1 LIRVLIADDQA
12 LLRGSFRLLVDSTP
26 DMTVVGEASDGVA
39 AVGLTRELSPDIVL
53 MDLRMPTMDG
63 IEATRRICAEQSLAG
78 VRVLVL
84 TMFDMDE
91 YVYPALRAGASG
103 FLLKDTSP
111 AELIAAIRIVA
122 GGESSLAPTVTRRL
136 ISEFASQPKLPRPNW
151 PELTGITERESEVLV
166 LIASGLS
173 NAEIAQR
180 LCISL
185 PTVKTHVGSLLSKLG
200 ARDRAQL
207 VIAAYEN
214 GLVLSA
220 VSEPGCRALLRDDES
235 QRLPRR
241 SRPGGAQLAV
251 WAAAVNSAVAFPGT
265 ADCRVRTAGCPRLL
279 SLLGP
284 TPRSRTLAA
293 SRSSWPGSHR
303 SHSPGPA
310 IGFAVRTKDPVQHA
324 ATGEHARAERSR
336 LSRPAAEEDGGRR
349 LAGFGRQ

>member
-12 LLRGSFRLLVDSTP
+12 LLRGSFCLLVNSTP
-26 DMTVVGEASDGVA
+26 DMTVVGEAGDGGT
-39 AVGLTRELSPDIVL
+39 AVELTRELSPDIIL

-63 IEATRRICAEQSLAG
+63 IEATRRICAEKSLAS

-122 GGESSLAPTVTRRL
+122 GGESILAPTVTRRL
-136 ISEFASQPKLPRPNW
+136 ISEFASQPKPPRQNW

-214 GLVLSA
+214 GLVLSGVCA
-220 VSEPGCRALLRDDES
+220 APDAAHGAETITRQG
-235 QRLPRR
+235 PR
-241 SRPGGAQLAV
+241 P
-251 WAAAVNSAVAFPGT
+251 W
-265 ADCRVRTAGCPRLL
+265 RVP
-279 SLLGP
+279 P
-284 TPRSRTLAA
+284 P
-293 SRSSWPGSHR
+293 PY
-303 SHSPGPA
+303 
-310 IGFAVRTKDPVQHA
+310 
-324 ATGEHARAERSR
+324 
-336 LSRPAAEEDGGRR
+336 GR
-349 LAGFGRQ
+349 

>member
-1 LIRVLIADDQA
+1 
-12 LLRGSFRLLVDSTP
+12 
-26 DMTVVGEASDGVA
+26 MTVVGEASDGEN
-39 AVGLTRELSPDIVL
+39 AVGLTRELSPDVVL

-111 AELIAAIRIVA
+111 AELVAAIRIVA
-122 GGESSLAPTVTRRL
+122 GGESILAPTVTRRL
-136 ISEFASQPKLPRPNW
+136 ISEFASQPELPRPSW
-151 PELTGITERESEVLV
+151 PELTGITERESEVLL
-166 LIASGLS
+166 LIAGGLS
-173 NAEIAQR
+173 NAEIAER

-220 VSEPGCRALLRDDES
+220 V
-235 QRLPRR
+235 
-241 SRPGGAQLAV
+241 RPA
-251 WAAAVNSAVAFPGT
+251 WR
-265 ADCRVRTAGCPRLL
+265 CRVWHGDDHVFPANKRGV
-279 SLLGP
+279 
-284 TPRSRTLAA
+284 
-293 SRSSWPGSHR
+293 PGS
-303 SHSPGPA
+303 
-310 IGFAVRTKDPVQHA
+310 VR
-324 ATGEHARAERSR
+324 R
-336 LSRPAAEEDGGRR
+336 GGRMMTALR
-349 LAGFGRQ
+349 G